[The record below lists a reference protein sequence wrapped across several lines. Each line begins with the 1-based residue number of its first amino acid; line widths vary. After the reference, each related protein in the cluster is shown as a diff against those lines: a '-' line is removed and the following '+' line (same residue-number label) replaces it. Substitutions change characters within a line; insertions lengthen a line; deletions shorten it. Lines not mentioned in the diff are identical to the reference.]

1 VKYHRFKFIM
11 SSFPLI
17 YITRS
22 IFKPEM
28 VTIDARIKSFE
39 NWKSNS
45 NQSPLLLAESGFFF
59 TGTSDR
65 VYCFYCGIGLHEW
78 LSEDNP
84 WMEHAISSPTCPF
97 LLLNKGKTTPRVMED
112 CKNERLIVS
121 RAKETIVSF

>member
-1 VKYHRFKFIM
+1 M

-59 TGTSDR
+59 AGTSDR
-65 VYCFYCGIGLHEW
+65 VYCFFVE
-78 LSEDNP
+78 
-84 WMEHAISSPTCPF
+84 
-97 LLLNKGKTTPRVMED
+97 
-112 CKNERLIVS
+112 
-121 RAKETIVSF
+121 